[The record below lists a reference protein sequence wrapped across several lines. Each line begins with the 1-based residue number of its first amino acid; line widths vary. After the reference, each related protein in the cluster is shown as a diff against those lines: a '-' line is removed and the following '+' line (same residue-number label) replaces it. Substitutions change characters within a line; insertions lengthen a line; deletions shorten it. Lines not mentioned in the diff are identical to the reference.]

1 MSFSKVYV
9 EKSTKNIESG
19 DIFFYETGYICSDS
33 KGNITYIF
41 AKSLKCL
48 IIINNW
54 HLIFE

>member
-33 KGNITYIF
+33 KGNIIYIF
-41 AKSLKCL
+41 AKSLK
-48 IIINNW
+48 W
-54 HLIFE
+54 FEYYKQLAFDF